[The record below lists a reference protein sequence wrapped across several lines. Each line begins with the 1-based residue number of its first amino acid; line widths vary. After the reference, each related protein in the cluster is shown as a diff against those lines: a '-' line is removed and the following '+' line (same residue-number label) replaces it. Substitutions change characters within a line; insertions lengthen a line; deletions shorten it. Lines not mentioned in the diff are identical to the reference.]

1 MKNDKEAS
9 KNITKSVSE
18 KIKEETGILGWKTK
32 TSSEKKMMIAIYDI
46 LAENNFPTEKIGGL
60 ALRIIDLA
68 KNNL

>member
-1 MKNDKEAS
+1 M
-9 KNITKSVSE
+9 SE

-60 ALRIIDLA
+60 AL
-68 KNNL
+68 

>member
-1 MKNDKEAS
+1 MENKDK
-9 KNITKSVSE
+9 
-18 KIKEETGILGWKTK
+18 LRR
-32 TSSEKKMMIAIYDI
+32 KKMMIAIYDI